1 MSKIE
6 ETIKRIKEAE
16 TIDLRYGFVD
26 DAHGVIGR
34 ESRAII
40 AIIKFSRIGTEVP
53 FAYEV
58 EECFRIDRD
67 DTMFPSTDEGLM
79 TEDRFIDWYFEMVWK
94 LFDGKVYNVHRFVTD
109 KDE

>member
-1 MSKIE
+1 MSRIE

-26 DAHGVIGR
+26 DSYGTIGR

-40 AIIKFSRIGTEVP
+40 KFSRTGTEGP
-53 FAYEV
+53 FTYKV
-58 EECFRIDRD
+58 EECFGIDRD
-67 DTMFPSTDEGLM
+67 DTMFPSNDEGQM
-79 TEDRFIDWYFEMVWK
+79 TEDQFIDWGFEMVWK
-94 LFDGKVYNVHRFVTD
+94 LFDGKVYNVLNFTTD

>member
-26 DAHGVIGR
+26 DPHGVIGR

-40 AIIKFSRIGTEVP
+40 KFSRIGTEAP

-58 EECFRIDRD
+58 EECFGIDRD
-67 DTMFPSTDEGLM
+67 DMMFPSADEGLM
-79 TEDRFIDWYFEMVWK
+79 TEDQFIDWGFEMVWK
-94 LFDGKVYNVHRFVTD
+94 LFDGKVYNVLSFTTD